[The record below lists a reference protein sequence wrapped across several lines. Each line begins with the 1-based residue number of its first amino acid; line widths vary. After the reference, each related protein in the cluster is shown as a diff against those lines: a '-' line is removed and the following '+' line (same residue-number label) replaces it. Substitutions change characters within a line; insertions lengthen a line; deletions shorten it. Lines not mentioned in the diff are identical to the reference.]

1 MGGRCGSKGVGREG
15 VSVGGVVRGEVRYR
29 EWRRGN
35 EERRDLNFGR
45 VNVWRAY
52 DRVLLH
58 VDSVEGAEGGGGELT
73 SDLGVN
79 VAHDGVPDFDGTTA
93 FEYIYPYRTTVT

>member
-1 MGGRCGSKGVGREG
+1 VGGRGGSKGVGREG
-15 VSVGGVVRGEVRYR
+15 VSICGVVRGEVRCW
-29 EWRRGN
+29 EGRRGN
-35 EERRDLNFGR
+35 EERRDLYFGR
-45 VNVWRAY
+45 VDVWRAY

-58 VDSVEGAEGGGGELT
+58 VDAVEGAEGGVGGLT

-79 VAHDGVPDFDGTTA
+79 VAHDGVPYFDSPTA